1 MNIWKSKAKLGRG
14 KDTKIR
20 NVEGKPSHVNPYE
33 AYLIDAYKGAGE
45 EEVKRIGSGAV
56 NPNTGL
62 KEYQTFSQNF
72 LSSGKSLLPGIGGG
86 AGAATGAA
94 TAGASSLLGPLSL
107 GLTIGSSLLKGIGAM
122 GNKSKVKAG
131 KAAAYDVYQEQLGL
145 LGEKQELTTDIAGAQ
160 YAGGVSDVS
169 TVTGTTERDIEQA
182 GDVSRSKSNLVTST
196 IDEKI
201 KTQTGDLMD
210 KYKTDVQKLMD
221 TKRFTEAEADLSYR
235 SGAMSAEES
244 YQNTLTSLESVPTT
258 FMEGVLG

>member
-145 LGEKQELTTDIAGAQ
+145 LGEKQELTTDIA
-160 YAGGVSDVS
+160 
-169 TVTGTTERDIEQA
+169 
-182 GDVSRSKSNLVTST
+182 
-196 IDEKI
+196 
-201 KTQTGDLMD
+201 
-210 KYKTDVQKLMD
+210 
-221 TKRFTEAEADLSYR
+221 
-235 SGAMSAEES
+235 
-244 YQNTLTSLESVPTT
+244 
-258 FMEGVLG
+258 